1 MSSASTSALHLRL
14 GLLVAGIFL
23 AGIGVGA
30 LLWKHIG
37 TPAGTEPQPPVT
49 APPAPGSA
57 PVAGTSADKV
67 SAALR
72 KLDTALNLNR
82 SQRQQARAVLQ
93 QWWEEA
99 AQKQSLTAVE
109 KVDLIEKHSD
119 PLRALLNETQRTTY
133 EEMLKDL
140 RRQAEAASA
149 AP

>member
-1 MSSASTSALHLRL
+1 MSSASNSALHLRL

-49 APPAPGSA
+49 ATPAPGTVTAAA
-57 PVAGTSADKV
+57 PVADKV
-67 SAALR
+67 GAALR

-93 QWWEEA
+93 KWWEEA
-99 AQKQSLTAVE
+99 AQQQSLTAVE

-119 PLRALLNETQRTTY
+119 PLRALLNEKQRTTY

-140 RRQAEAASA
+140 RRQAEAAS
-149 AP
+149 PPP